1 MNNQDKATAMHKD
14 LSRLKRIA
22 KAKKKEKAIARM
34 LWTIAIT
41 ATVFVPFVALTSITK
56 PVEASQ
62 AKIQIVKVPTPVNS
76 LVLNTKPLILTE
88 TLWKTKTVIKYRT
101 KVAKK
106 PRNFAV
112 AARKKESSMKVAGL
126 YEKDFVGGEYI
137 PPIDRLPRPYH
148 MIDKNHERIACKT
161 KPVSEKE
168 FLEMKENKKSV
179 FNECVF
185 F

>member
-1 MNNQDKATAMHKD
+1 MNTTETALCMHKD

-76 LVLNTKPLILTE
+76 LVLKTKSLILTE

-112 AARKKESSMKVAGL
+112 AARKKESSMDMAGL
-126 YEKDFVGGEYI
+126 YEKDRFSQVKEFVPNIE
-137 PPIDRLPRPYH
+137 RLPQGYR
-148 MIDKNHERIACKT
+148 MNGEKVACN
-161 KPVSEKE
+161 SEKK
-168 FLEMKENKKSV
+168 L
-179 FNECVF
+179 CIF